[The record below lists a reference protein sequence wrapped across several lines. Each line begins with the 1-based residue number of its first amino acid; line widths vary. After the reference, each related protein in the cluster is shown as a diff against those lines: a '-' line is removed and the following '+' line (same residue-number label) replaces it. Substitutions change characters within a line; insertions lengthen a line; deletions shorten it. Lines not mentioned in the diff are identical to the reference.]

1 PGRATNDTLK
11 LEMHVT
17 SVASTPLVVDPNER
31 FPRYTVNPELWIR
44 PLPGTGVVAGRVWNA
59 QGQPAP
65 QVRVYGLVK
74 AEPQETPYSYAETY
88 GEHNHPYPQC
98 GER

>member
-1 PGRATNDTLK
+1 MRPRISPVD
-11 LEMHVT
+11 
-17 SVASTPLVVDPNER
+17 STPLVVDPNER

-44 PLPGTGVVAGRVWNA
+44 PLPGTGIVAGRVWNA

-74 AEPQETPYSYAETY
+74 AEPQETPY
-88 GEHNHPYPQC
+88 
-98 GER
+98 